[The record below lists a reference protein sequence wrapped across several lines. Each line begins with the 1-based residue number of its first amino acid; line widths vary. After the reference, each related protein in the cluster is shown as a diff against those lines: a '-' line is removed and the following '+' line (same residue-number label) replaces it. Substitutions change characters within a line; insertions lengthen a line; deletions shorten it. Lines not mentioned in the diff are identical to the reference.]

1 MYLITESDAA
11 LIKVA
16 LTFLASSI
24 SDPKDLP
31 SNCRQHWVE
40 GANLNSASTLSETLK
55 PASSA
60 DLLKAYTDAG
70 GDFGSC
76 TRAFAAPD
84 AHPIVQAARLLQ
96 KDGELEFDDRVV
108 ISEGDDD
115 DAGAYVLA
123 WVWVDADQAC
133 DEDDGDDE

>member
-31 SNCRQHWVE
+31 SNCRQHWVDE
-40 GANLNSASTLSETLK
+40 ANLCSAAPLTESLK
-55 PASSA
+55 TASA
-60 DLLKAYTDAG
+60 DALLKAYTDAG
-70 GDFGSC
+70 GDFASC
-76 TRAFAAPD
+76 TRAFASAD
-84 AHPIVQAARLLQ
+84 SHPIVQSARLLQ

-108 ISEGDDD
+108 ISEGDDG
-115 DAGAYVLA
+115 GAYVLA
-123 WVWVDADQAC
+123 WVWVDAEEAC